1 MRGTGWRSRPAGK
14 ERGQLLDDILDPN
27 RSVTGE
33 YAAVTILT
41 HDGVAITGLPAGE
54 TPLSVSLRRQG
65 GAVEEVA
72 RRDIESLRGTGRSLM
87 PEGFEQTL
95 APADLADVIA
105 FLRGRP

>member
-1 MRGTGWRSRPAGK
+1 M
-14 ERGQLLDDILDPN
+14 
-27 RSVTGE
+27 TGE

-72 RRDIESLRGTGRSLM
+72 RRDIESLRGTGRSLSAIRSDSALLPDTGWPVSVNRDAAAGGRN
-87 PEGFEQTL
+87 PENAT
-95 APADLADVIA
+95 AARRSSSA
-105 FLRGRP
+105 R